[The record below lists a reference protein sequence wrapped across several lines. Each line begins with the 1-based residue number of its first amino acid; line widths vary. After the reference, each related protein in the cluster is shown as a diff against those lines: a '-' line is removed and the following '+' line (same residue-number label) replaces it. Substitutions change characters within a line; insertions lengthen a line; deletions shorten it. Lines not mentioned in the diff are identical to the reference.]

1 MSIKVFLIG
10 VLILICVAIVSLF
23 AARRHTSVGTRKPI
37 HTIISLWLGITILLI
52 SAQFFWTAP
61 SESKSQSLRTFDD
74 KDEVAVTN
82 RPIQVP
88 MGDFVG
94 STACQS
100 CHPHNHA
107 TWYDSYHRTMT
118 QVATEQSVLGDF
130 NDVQLFGKD
139 LTVRLFK
146 KEKRFF
152 AEMTQS
158 NPHRTGIFPV
168 VMTTGSH
175 NRQAYW
181 LASSPS
187 SRRLVILPYMF
198 LREEKKW
205 IPRHSGYISP
215 GSLEDRPELTVLHS
229 DSGKWSSVCIQCH
242 ATNGR
247 REALDVATDNSA
259 RRISGTLVTEFGIS
273 CEACHGPG
281 AQHIRVHQNPLARNE
296 QGLPRRSDPTI
307 VNPAKLPHDRSAEV
321 CGQCHVYKNFFSEQ
335 DESKWARYGDTYR
348 PGDQLS
354 LHRVILQGSSEVMLH
369 DRQKTW
375 NRLYERMDPTP
386 TKFWSDGMIRATG
399 REYTALL
406 DSACFQKG
414 EMSCLSCHQMHQPAG
429 ESRKR
434 SDWTNEQLKLGM
446 EGNAACLQC
455 HDRFKH
461 VDQLTQHTHHFPDSV
476 GSRCYN
482 CHMPY
487 TTYGILKAERSHQI
501 SSPSVQKSLQ
511 TGRPN
516 ACNQCHQDKTLA
528 WTAES
533 LANWYKT
540 PKPKL
545 SEDETQVAAT
555 VLWTLRG
562 DAGQRAL
569 MAWSYGWQDAY
580 QASGNHWQAPYLGQL
595 LEDHYDAVRIIANR
609 SLRRLPG
616 FDDFEFDPTR
626 PLEQRASAHQRVMET
641 WKRSQQSLKRPFPK
655 EVLIDAEGSLF
666 EAPFQRLWRLRDDSV
681 MAIAE

>member
-1 MSIKVFLIG
+1 MSIEVFLIG
-10 VLILICVAIVSLF
+10 VLILICVAIVSIF
-23 AARRHTSVGTRKPI
+23 AAFRHTSAGTRTYI
-37 HTIISLWLGITILLI
+37 YTIISLWLGIAILIIYTEL
-52 SAQFFWTAP
+52 FWTAP
-61 SESKSQSLRTFDD
+61 PVPESQGILTPDD
-74 KDEVAVTN
+74 NDEVAVTN

-88 MGDFVG
+88 TGDYVG

-118 QVATEQSVLGDF
+118 QVATEQSVIGNF
-130 NDVQLFGKD
+130 NNVQLFAKD

-146 KEKRFF
+146 KDKQFF
-152 AEMTQS
+152 AEMKQI
-158 NPHRTGIFPV
+158 NPQRTGIFPV

-187 SRRLVILPYMF
+187 SRLLLILPYMF

-205 IPRHSGYISP
+205 IPRHSGYINP
-215 GSLEDRPELTVLHS
+215 AWRADRPELAIFHT
-229 DSGKWSSVCIQCH
+229 DSGKWSRVCIQCH

-247 REALDVATDNSA
+247 REALDVATDNPA
-259 RRISGTLVTEFGIS
+259 RRVSGTLVTEFGIS

-281 AQHIRVHQNPLARNE
+281 AEHVRVNQNPLRRNE
-296 QGLPRRSDPTI
+296 QGLSSQSNPII

-321 CGQCHVYKNFFSEQ
+321 CGQCHVYKDFFSEQ

-354 LHRVILQGSSEVMLH
+354 LHRLIIRGRTEIMRK
-369 DRQKTW
+369 DRAKTR
-375 NRLYERMDPTP
+375 NSLKEDPR
-386 TKFWSDGMIRATG
+386 FWSDGMVRATG

-406 DSACFQKG
+406 DSPCFQKG

-434 SDWTNEQLKLGM
+434 SDWANEQLKLGM
-446 EGNAACLQC
+446 EGNGACLQC
-455 HDRFKH
+455 HGRFKS

-476 GSRCYN
+476 GSSCYN

-501 SSPSVQKSLQ
+501 SSPSVQASLQ

-528 WTAES
+528 WTADS
-533 LANWYKT
+533 LANWYKM

-562 DAGQRAL
+562 NADQRAL
-569 MAWSYGWQDAY
+569 MAWSYGWEDAY
-580 QASGNHWQAPYLGQL
+580 KASGNHWQAPYLGQL
-595 LEDHYDAVRIIANR
+595 LEDRYDAVRIIANR

-616 FDDFEFDPTR
+616 FHDFEFDPTR
-626 PLEQRASAHQRVMET
+626 PLEQRASAHQRAVET
-641 WKRSQQSLKRPFPK
+641 WKRSQKSLKLPFTK
-655 EVLIDAEGSLF
+655 EILIDAEGRLL
-666 EAPFQRLWRLRDDSV
+666 ETTFQRLWQLRDDSP